1 MVALATM
8 ETQMTLN
15 FSEVNRIKQEAV
27 VFGLREAFLES
38 APQLILQI
46 SIVLRTG
53 ILSMLRTLTLVYF
66 KTLKSKAFSD
76 FEKRVYLFSLR

>member
-53 ILSMLRTLTLVYF
+53 ILSMLRTLTLVYV

-76 FEKRVYLFSLR
+76 FE